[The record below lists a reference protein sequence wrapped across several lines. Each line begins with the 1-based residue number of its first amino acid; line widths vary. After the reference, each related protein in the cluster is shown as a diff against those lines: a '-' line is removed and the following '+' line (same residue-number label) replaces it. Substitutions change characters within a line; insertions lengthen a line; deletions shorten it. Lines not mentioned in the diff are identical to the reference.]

1 MGIVKTSHLKLV
13 RPRAA
18 EGLAGHLTP
27 EGRDAVQTA
36 LTLAESC
43 YGEAR
48 LASGEPALGH
58 ALGAAAL
65 VSGLKLDGEAVAA
78 ALLAPVAE
86 ICPGRLAAV
95 REQCG
100 TIIAE
105 LVEGVARMAQ
115 IHALSGRFAVSSRAG
130 QEAQLEGLRKMLLA
144 MVQDT
149 RVVLVKLADHTQE
162 LRFAVRS
169 GEDAARRA
177 TAVLTSDVF
186 APLANRLGVWQ
197 LKWEMEDLAFR
208 VLEPETYRRI
218 AGLLDGKRVDRERY
232 IENVI
237 AQLRGE
243 LARAGVAAEITGRPK
258 HIYSI
263 YRKMNVKS
271 LDFEALY
278 DVRAVRI
285 LVGDVKDC
293 YAALGLVHNLWT
305 PIPKEFDDYI
315 AKPKSNQYR
324 SLHTAVIGPEDKALE
339 VQIRTHE
346 MHQHAELGIASHWRY
361 KEGARGDQDYDR
373 KIAWLRQVLEW
384 REEAGEPG
392 GLAERFRTGLFE
404 DTIYVL
410 TPQGK
415 VIALAKGA
423 TPVDFAYHVHTELGH
438 RCRGAKVDGAMVPL
452 NTPLANGQRV
462 EILAARQGG
471 PSRDWLNAELG
482 YARSASARARIR
494 QWFNRQN
501 LEADVVQ
508 GRAVVD
514 KELRRQGMTALGLDR
529 LATHLGCAQVDDLLA
544 DVGRGEIGSRQL
556 EQAVRALDPRVQSA
570 AGGEAPAQPA
580 RGRHAAPPRGSV
592 LVVGVDRLLT
602 VPAKCCKPA
611 PPDAIVGFVT
621 RGRGVTIHR
630 AGCASLK
637 RLDVKRRI
645 SAEWGEPGAAGFV
658 VDVEVDALD
667 RKGLARELSEV
678 LARERVPLLGSRAT
692 HRDAT
697 MRLHCTIEVANLSQL
712 ADALA
717 HIRELRG
724 VTRAERRGQPSV
736 GKGTAT

>member
-1 MGIVKTSHLKLV
+1 MVKTAHLKLV
-13 RPRAA
+13 RPQAT
-18 EGLAGHLTP
+18 EGLVGHLTP
-27 EGRDAVQTA
+27 TGRDVVRAA
-36 LTLAESC
+36 LALAEPW

-48 LASGEPALGH
+48 LASGEPALDH

-65 VSGLKLDGEAVAA
+65 VSELKLDGEAIAA

-86 ICPGRLAAV
+86 ICPERLPAV
-95 REQCG
+95 RERCG
-100 TIIAE
+100 ATVAE
-105 LVEGVARMAQ
+105 LVEGVSRMAQ
-115 IHALSGRFAVSSRAG
+115 IHALSGRAAVSPRDG
-130 QEAQLEGLRKMLLA
+130 QEAQLEALRKMLLA

-169 GEDAARRA
+169 GGEADRRA
-177 TAVLTSDVF
+177 TAMLTSDVF

-218 AGLLDGKRVDRERY
+218 AGLLDEKRVDRERY
-232 IENVI
+232 IENVV
-237 AQLRGE
+237 ARLKGE
-243 LARAGVAAEITGRPK
+243 LARAGIAAEVTGRAK
-258 HIYSI
+258 HITSI

-324 SLHTAVIGPEDKALE
+324 SLHTAVIGPQDKALE

-361 KEGARGDQDYDR
+361 KEGARGDHDYDR

-384 REEAGEPG
+384 RDESGEPG

-415 VIALAKGA
+415 VIALGKGA

-438 RCRGAKVDGAMVPL
+438 RCRGAKVDGVMVPL
-452 NTPLANGQRV
+452 NTPLANGQRI
-462 EILAARQGG
+462 EILAAKQGG

-482 YARSASARARIR
+482 YARSAAARARIR

-501 LEADVVQ
+501 FEAAQAQ
-508 GRAVVD
+508 GRAVVE

-529 LATHLGCAQVDDLLA
+529 LAARLEYAQVDDLLA
-544 DVGRGEIGSRQL
+544 DIGRGEIRSRQL
-556 EQAVRALDPRVQSA
+556 EQAVRALGPHARAVDHD
-570 AGGEAPAQPA
+570 EAPAQPA

-630 AGCASLK
+630 TGCASLK
-637 RLDVKRRI
+637 RLDPKRRMT
-645 SAEWGEPGAAGFV
+645 AEWGETRDAAFP
-658 VDVEVDALD
+658 VDVEVIAKKRAGLLREIADA
-667 RKGLARELSEV
+667 
-678 LARERVPLLGSRAT
+678 LARERIRIVGSRSVEEEAAVRVRYT
-692 HRDAT
+692 
-697 MRLHCTIEVANLSQL
+697 LEVADLGQMTRVL
-712 ADALA
+712 ALL
-717 HIRELRG
+717 REVRG
-724 VTRAERRGQPSV
+724 VARAARR
-736 GKGTAT
+736 